1 MYREH
6 KSSLIEEWNVD
17 CRNAIGV
24 RRRSHRRARETAA
37 RHTVELSMNTPT
49 GTPADPRTDQGSNA
63 DTTTSEVVVAAAG
76 TAVAVT
82 EGRAGGSVPRRQ
94 RSRLSLEQLL
104 REPSTSRRPGG
115 ASTQPAGE
123 RSFMTAPLSLD
134 TIDSPPTPKPPTTGD
149 APEGAPPPR
158 PIEHGGQTVTRSR
171 SYQYASTGSTLS
183 TNITTSRS

>member
-1 MYREH
+1 
-6 KSSLIEEWNVD
+6 
-17 CRNAIGV
+17 
-24 RRRSHRRARETAA
+24 
-37 RHTVELSMNTPT
+37 MNTPT
-49 GTPADPRTDQGSNA
+49 GTPADPRTDQGSNKPTRPPVRLLSRQQEQRSQLRRA
-63 DTTTSEVVVAAAG
+63 SGRQRAAPGAGSSQPG
-76 TAVAVT
+76 TATPGTVD
-82 EGRAGGSVPRRQ
+82 
-94 RSRLSLEQLL
+94 
-104 REPSTSRRPGG
+104 STTARG
-115 ASTQPAGE
+115 ASTQPAGA

>member
-1 MYREH
+1 
-6 KSSLIEEWNVD
+6 
-17 CRNAIGV
+17 
-24 RRRSHRRARETAA
+24 
-37 RHTVELSMNTPT
+37 MNTPT
-49 GTPADPRTDQGSNA
+49 GAPADPRTDQGSNA

-76 TAVAVT
+76 TAVAVVD
-82 EGRAGGSVPRRQ
+82 GRAGGSVPRWQ
-94 RSRLSLEQLL
+94 RARLSLEQLL